1 MTRSLTLARFADEP
15 SRNYP
20 LYITTKEYTA
30 ERNLSPARLA
40 VSRWVVVSPALRGL
54 YIVRICSNYISYC
67 PTGKCFRQRV
77 SYLVH
82 RRIHTNTQPYKC
94 TACDKSFRY
103 KVSQRTHKC
112 PAQPPGTVIRQTGD
126 LLQKLLQSSSILPTL
141 NAGSPISIATPPP
154 APPPSIETPEQQL
167 HQQQEHDDLQDIK
180 SEDDINRTLDE
191 LLNESYDKMGIG
203 EHQTS
208 YQDDHQQ
215 LPNPYQHHNLHHS
228 QQQQQ
233 QQQVELNGAG
243 SAGET
248 SMIVPRIES
257 LCLLSPNPRD
267 LMAFDGEAMEVID
280 SIKLDL
286 LYN

>member
-1 MTRSLTLARFADEP
+1 MVPFPTS
-15 SRNYP
+15 
-20 LYITTKEYTA
+20 
-30 ERNLSPARLA
+30 
-40 VSRWVVVSPALRGL
+40 
-54 YIVRICSNYISYC
+54 
-67 PTGKCFRQRV
+67 TGKCFRQRV

-141 NAGSPISIATPPP
+141 SEGSPLPISTPPP

-167 HQQQEHDDLQDIK
+167 DQQQEHDDLHDIK

-215 LPNPYQHHNLHHS
+215 NPNPYHHHNNHH
-228 QQQQQ
+228 QQQQ
-233 QQQVELNGAG
+233 LGMDGAS